1 MKLDG
6 RFRIP
11 APREAVFE
19 RLNDPQFFA
28 SCLEGVHDLH
38 EIDEDNYTAMLETR
52 IAFINFKFD
61 VEVNIRERVAPERV
75 VVRLEGTPKGMVG
88 RLTSTA
94 VAALVEA
101 EGGRE
106 TDILYEMEVA
116 LTGKL
121 GSLGQPV
128 MKSKAKD
135 MERGFVRR
143 ASAAFAPAIAA
154 PEGAAPRT
162 PQLAP
167 SATEQVPSSPGAFR
181 LWIARIMQALAT
193 RVRGESLDP
202 ASAVAVTAAPLAGTL
217 ALAPVAKDGSATRS
231 ASVRRGRLDFEL
243 VRPSTLGEAI
253 RLLDTEDPTVRPY
266 SGGTALM
273 LMMKSGVFSPTQL
286 VDLSGLEGDFG
297 GISVAGDGLSIG
309 SLTTLATLGTDGD
322 IARLAPVI
330 TRAIPRLSNVRV
342 RNAARVG
349 GCVAHGDPHMDLP
362 PILACLRGAVEI
374 EGPTGR
380 RVVAVEDL
388 YTGYYQTVLEK
399 GELIAAVRLPI
410 QTGWRSVYRKTTVR
424 TYDDWPALGVAA
436 SARLDEGVVGDIR
449 LVVSAATEKVTRLA
463 GIEAMLNGAL
473 LDEKMAARAG
483 EYAAETVET
492 LDDVQGTAAYK
503 RLLVEVEVRRALL
516 ALLDMEAVA

>member
-11 APREAVFE
+11 APRIAVFE

-38 EIDEDNYTAMLETR
+38 EIDENHYTALLETR
-52 IAFINFKFD
+52 IAYINFKFD
-61 VEVNIRERVAPERV
+61 VAVTIRERIAPERV
-75 VVRLEGTPKGMVG
+75 VVMLEGTPKGMVG

-94 VAALVEA
+94 VAVLVEA
-101 EGGRE
+101 EDGRE

-128 MKSKAKD
+128 MKSKAKE

-143 ASAAFAPAIAA
+143 AGAAFAPAEAAGAGAPAHEPHPAA
-154 PEGAAPRT
+154 P
-162 PQLAP
+162 
-167 SATEQVPSSPGAFR
+167 SPGR
-181 LWIARIMQALAT
+181 LRRWIAGIMQAFAARL
-193 RVRGESLDP
+193 RGQNDAAGQP
-202 ASAVAVTAAPLAGTL
+202 DAAPLAGTL
-217 ALAPVAKDGSATRS
+217 ALALDRQDSPAAETRP
-231 ASVRRGRLDFEL
+231 ARRGRLDFEL
-243 VRPSTLGEAI
+243 VRPASLPEAI
-253 RLLDTEDPTVRPY
+253 RLLDTDSATVRPY

-286 VDLSGLEGDFG
+286 VDLTALEAELG
-297 GISVAGDGLSIG
+297 GIDAADGRLTIG
-309 SLTTLATLGTDGD
+309 SLTALATLGIDKD
-322 IARLAPVI
+322 VARLAPVI

-362 PILACLRGAVEI
+362 PILASLRADVEI
-374 EGPTGR
+374 AGPAGR
-380 RVVAVEDL
+380 KTIPVENL
-388 YTGYYQTVLEK
+388 YTGYYQTILER
-399 GELIAAVRLPI
+399 GELVSAVRLPV
-410 QTGWRSVYRKTTVR
+410 QAGWRSVYRKTTVR

-436 SARLDEGVVGDIR
+436 SARLDDDIVTDVR
-449 LVVSAATEKVTRLA
+449 LVVSAATEKVTRIA
-463 GIEAMLNGAL
+463 GVEAMLIGAA
-473 LDEKMAARAG
+473 LDEKLAARAG
-483 EYAAETVET
+483 TYAAETVET

-503 RLLVEVEVRRALL
+503 KLLVEVEVRRALL
-516 ALLDMEAVA
+516 ALLQEEAIA